1 MRKIAVVGAG
11 PAGMMAACYAA
22 NAGAQVTIL
31 DSNDQVGRKIL
42 VTGAGRCNITNA
54 DVAAVRYACE
64 NPVWLNRLLL
74 QYSREELLHFLE
86 TIGVPTFATADGWY
100 YPLSESARAVA
111 DAFDAALAALGVH
124 KLLSRLVTDIRPL
137 DGGFTVAMHREE
149 LFVDSVVLASGGKA
163 YPTLGSDGSLFAV
176 AHRLGHQI
184 RPVYP
189 ALAPVTADMRAL
201 QEISGVRLDAEV
213 TLMQGGVALGKTF
226 GNLIFT
232 AWGVNGPAVMDLSYL
247 VYTYSPKDM
256 TLELNLLHR
265 HEAWFR
271 AMLTGGNPGITA
283 RVLVQSIL
291 SPKMAGFILHRA
303 GIQPDAQCT
312 GLSKKE
318 QASLLRQL
326 LALQLT
332 VTGTR
337 GFENCQVSSGG
348 VSVEEVNPQT
358 MASLRVPGLYFAGE
372 VLDVI
377 GPCGG
382 YNLHFAFTSGA
393 VAGLGAAAGEPFVP
407 PA

>member
-11 PAGMMAACYAA
+11 PAGLMAACYAA
-22 NAGAQVTIL
+22 NSGAQVTLI
-31 DSNDQVGRKIL
+31 DSNDRVGRKLL

-74 QYSREELLHFLE
+74 QYSREDLLHFLE
-86 TIGVPTFATADGWY
+86 TIGVPAFATPDGWY

-111 DAFDAALAALGVH
+111 DAFDTALAALGVH
-124 KLLSRLVTDIRPL
+124 KLLKRQVTDIQPRA
-137 DGGFTVAMHREE
+137 GGFNIAMHREE
-149 LFVDSVVLASGGKA
+149 LPVDCVVLASGGKA
-163 YPTLGSDGSLFAV
+163 YPTLGSDGSLLAV

-189 ALAPVTADMRAL
+189 ALAPVTADMRAM

-213 TLMQGGVALGKTF
+213 TLKQGGVALGKTF

-247 VYTYSPKDM
+247 VHAYTPEEM

-283 RVLVQSIL
+283 RVLAQSVL
-291 SPKMAGFILHRA
+291 NPKMAGFILHRA
-303 GIQPDAQCT
+303 EIEPNAQCAR
-312 GLSKKE
+312 LSRKE
-318 QASLLRQL
+318 QSSFLRQL
-326 LALQLT
+326 LGFPLT

-337 GFENCQVSSGG
+337 GFEHCQVSSGG

-393 VAGLGAAAGEPFVP
+393 IAGLGAAAGDPLFSP
-407 PA
+407 G